1 MLGNDEDIALV
12 VLRLDN
18 FDKKL
23 PLDPLKLILLFNSSK
38 NGGSSRFQSHKGSVL
53 LMEIGANLWT
63 IYRVLGTIS

>member
-23 PLDPLKLILLFNSSK
+23 PLDPLKLILLFNSLE
-38 NGGSSRFQSHKGSVL
+38 NGGSSRFQLH
-53 LMEIGANLWT
+53 
-63 IYRVLGTIS
+63 